1 LPLPDDTVGY
11 TQSDPLGCGPYPSS
25 PPVEKITE
33 VALDVVNPAEPP
45 VAEGGGIT
53 PSLPSPVIVYVDPEM
68 VYCALPEDTMVTI
81 SSERVLEASGS
92 AEVLGIGG
100 TTPALPVEKNT
111 NVLPEMVMLLT
122 SPLAIGVLVGGI
134 MPSVPVDT

>member
-1 LPLPDDTVGY
+1 LPLPDDTLGY
-11 TQSDPLGCGPYPSS
+11 TQSDPLGCGPYPPP
-25 PPVEKITE
+25 PPVEEKTE

-45 VAEGGGIT
+45 VAEGDGIT
-53 PSLPSPVIVYVDPEM
+53 PSLPSPVMVYVDPEM

-92 AEVLGIGG
+92 EEVLGIGG
-100 TTPALPVEKNT
+100 TTPAFPVEKNA
-111 NVLPEMVMLLT
+111 NVLPEILMLLAW
-122 SPLAIGVLVGGI
+122 PLAMGVPVGGI